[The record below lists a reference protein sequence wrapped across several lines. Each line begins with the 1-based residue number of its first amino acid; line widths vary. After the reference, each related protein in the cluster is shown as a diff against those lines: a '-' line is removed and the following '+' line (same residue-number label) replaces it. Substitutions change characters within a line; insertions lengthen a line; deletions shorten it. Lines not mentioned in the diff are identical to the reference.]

1 MAIPETRRAVFR
13 MLITSLLTGLL
24 ATAVGLS
31 GGGLYAE
38 AITSQYADGG
48 VIIKAGKMV
57 WPEHV
62 AAGERLAYYLLAE
75 NGSESPLDI
84 LLRDELPTCTAYGG
98 ADTLRL
104 LMAPEG
110 LNVGYE
116 DASRVISATVTLGP
130 TGEISATLLLSFEV
144 VVDAELAEGTDTI
157 TNVATIQYGDT
168 TESVHAIARVL
179 TVDPTLTH
187 TSTPTLS
194 PTPTQSPSPAVTPS
208 STATPTA
215 TNSPTPTSTSTPTE
229 TTTQTPTPTLTS
241 TTTPTPGT
249 TSTPTATPPP
259 EVMKSWLPLICRG
272 YYICSFE
279 PNDYFDTAYPIEVG
293 ATIQSEICWADDP
306 GDFYRS
312 EDDIDGTYAIE
323 LSAPDQDAD
332 LDLYLY
338 DRYYELVERSVNGPG
353 EKERIEE
360 QLSADH
366 APYYIWVFPYEIP
379 PDRLVR
385 YSLTVT
391 VGEG

>member
-1 MAIPETRRAVFR
+1 
-13 MLITSLLTGLL
+13 
-24 ATAVGLS
+24 
-31 GGGLYAE
+31 
-38 AITSQYADGG
+38 
-48 VIIKAGKMV
+48 
-57 WPEHV
+57 
-62 AAGERLAYYLLAE
+62 
-75 NGSESPLDI
+75 
-84 LLRDELPTCTAYGG
+84 
-98 ADTLRL
+98 
-104 LMAPEG
+104 
-110 LNVGYE
+110 
-116 DASRVISATVTLGP
+116 
-130 TGEISATLLLSFEV
+130 
-144 VVDAELAEGTDTI
+144 
-157 TNVATIQYGDT
+157 
-168 TESVHAIARVL
+168 
-179 TVDPTLTH
+179 
-187 TSTPTLS
+187 
-194 PTPTQSPSPAVTPS
+194 
-208 STATPTA
+208 
-215 TNSPTPTSTSTPTE
+215 
-229 TTTQTPTPTLTS
+229 
-241 TTTPTPGT
+241 
-249 TSTPTATPPP
+249 
-259 EVMKSWLPLICRG
+259 MKSWLPLICRG